1 MKTSVAATSVATLA
15 FGLLCSAAQAAEALI
30 PGEPL
35 DQVLLR
41 VKQEVGLYQTESAAW
56 HDSLPAFFQQH
67 NLSPECGSG
76 DINFV
81 LKEIKMEFSAVLDR
95 TDKANV
101 GLKVPFGLAGG
112 SAGVSGS
119 NETKRTQT
127 LTYTYYVPPEMQVDP
142 HFKEVI
148 GDEAVI
154 LPTLAALRNSL
165 ILATTHRPCMANTPP
180 DRDNTFTFELELTRA
195 ASADV
200 GFTFAIVNAGASSA
214 RQGSSGNTITVTF
227 HPTPTPR
234 GTSAP
239 R

>member
-1 MKTSVAATSVATLA
+1 MKILTAAIAALMLLSPAT
-15 FGLLCSAAQAAEALI
+15 QAAEALI

-56 HDSLPAFFQQH
+56 HDALPAFFQQH
-67 NLSPECGSG
+67 GISPECGSG

-95 TDKANV
+95 TDKGTV
-101 GLKVPFGLAGG
+101 GLKVPFGLVEA
-112 SAGVSGS
+112 SAGASGS
-119 NETKRTQT
+119 SETKRTQA
-127 LTYTYYVPPEMQVDP
+127 LTYTYFVPPQMQVDA
-142 HFKEVI
+142 HFKDLI
-148 GDEAVI
+148 GDQAVI

-180 DRDNTFTFELELTRA
+180 DRDSTFTFELALTRS

-200 GFTFAIVNAGASSA
+200 GFTFAVVSAGGGSA

-234 GTSAP
+234 GSATP